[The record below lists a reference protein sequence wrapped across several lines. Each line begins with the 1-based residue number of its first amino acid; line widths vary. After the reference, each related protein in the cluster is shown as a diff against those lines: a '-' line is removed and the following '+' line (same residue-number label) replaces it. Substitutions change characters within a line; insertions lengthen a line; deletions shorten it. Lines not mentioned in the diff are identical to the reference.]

1 MAVSTYLRDQRLA
14 HYRGTQPPAVVTF
27 YVSLHSADPG
37 LTGASE
43 LTSGTAPG
51 YARVAVTANTTNWS
65 APATNGSV
73 RQIANAVAIAFATAS
88 GAWPTATHFGL
99 WDASTTGNFYRG
111 NALTASKTV
120 ASGDTASFAIGDLV
134 LNET

>member
-14 HYRGTQPPAVVTF
+14 HYRGTQPPAVTTF
-27 YVSLHSADPG
+27 YLSLHSADPG

-43 LTSGTAPG
+43 LSGNG
-51 YARVAVTANTTNWS
+51 YARVAVTANTTNWG

-73 RQIANAVAIAFATAS
+73 RQIANAVAMTFPTAS
-88 GAWPTATHFGL
+88 GAWTTATHFGL

-111 NALTASKTV
+111 AALTASKTV
-120 ASGDTASFAIGDLV
+120 ASGDTASFSVGDLV
-134 LNET
+134 INET